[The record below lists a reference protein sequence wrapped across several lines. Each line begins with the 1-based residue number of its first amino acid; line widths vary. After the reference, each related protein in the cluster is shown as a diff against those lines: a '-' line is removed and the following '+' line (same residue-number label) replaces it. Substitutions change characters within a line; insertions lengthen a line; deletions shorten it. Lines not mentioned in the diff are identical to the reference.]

1 MNNAKTTQANSDL
14 RHGLISR
21 SLRRFAERKGIFL
34 PALLI
39 GFLALSLS
47 STTRSTAA
55 PAQPE
60 AQKAF
65 EIMKTLAGSWQGT
78 LTITPEVP
86 AMKGATAKLTLR
98 VTSRGNAL
106 MHDLTV
112 SGIPDNP
119 ITMFYLDTDRLL
131 LTHYCDAGN
140 RPRMEGKI
148 SPDGKTIEFDFLD
161 VSGGT
166 QKGHMHHAVFT
177 LIDADHH
184 TEDWTFMFPGAESG
198 GRAHFDFSRAK

>member
-1 MNNAKTTQANSDL
+1 MNDAKITQANPDL
-14 RHGLISR
+14 RHGLITR
-21 SLRRFAERKGIFL
+21 SLKRFAGRAGILL

-39 GFLALSLS
+39 GLLALSFVS
-47 STTRSTAA
+47 ITRSTAA
-55 PAQPE
+55 PAQPD
-60 AQKAF
+60 AQKSF
-65 EIMKTLAGSWQGT
+65 ETMKTLAGSWQGS
-78 LTITPEVP
+78 LTTVPEVP
-86 AMKGATAKLTLR
+86 AMKGAVAKISLR

-119 ITMFYLDTDRLL
+119 ITMFYLDADRLL

-148 SPDGKTIEFDFLD
+148 SPDGKVIEFDLMD
-161 VSGGT
+161 VAGGM
-166 QKGHMHHAVFT
+166 QKGHMHHSVFT

-184 TEDWTFMFPGAESG
+184 TEDWTFMLPGDQSVH
-198 GRAHFDFSRAK
+198 AHFDLRRTK

>member
-1 MNNAKTTQANSDL
+1 MNNARITQANPDL
-14 RHGLISR
+14 GR
-21 SLRRFAERKGIFL
+21 SLITPSLKRFAGRAGLLL
-34 PALLI
+34 PAFLI
-39 GFLALSLS
+39 GLLALSAVPIS
-47 STTRSTAA
+47 RSTAA
-55 PAQPE
+55 PSQPD
-60 AQKAF
+60 AQKSF
-65 EIMKTLAGSWQGT
+65 ETMKTLAGSWQGK
-78 LTITPEVP
+78 LTTVPEVP
-86 AMKGATAKLTLR
+86 DMKGAVAKISLR

-119 ITMFYLDTDRLL
+119 ITMFYLDSDRLL

-148 SPDGKTIEFDFLD
+148 SPDGKVIEFDLMD
-161 VSGGT
+161 VAGGM

-184 TEDWTFMFPGAESG
+184 TEDWTFMLPGDQSV
-198 GRAHFDFSRAK
+198 RAHFDLSRTK

>member
-1 MNNAKTTQANSDL
+1 MTNAKITQANPDPGCRLITRSPQRL
-14 RHGLISR
+14 AGRAGL
-21 SLRRFAERKGIFL
+21 LL

-39 GFLALSLS
+39 GLLALSVV

-55 PAQPE
+55 PAQPDT
-60 AQKAF
+60 QKSF
-65 EIMKTLAGSWQGT
+65 ETMKTLAGSWQGK
-78 LTITPEVP
+78 LTTVPEVP
-86 AMKGATAKLTLR
+86 DMKGAVAKVSLR

-119 ITMFYLDTDRLL
+119 ITMFYLDSDRLV

-148 SPDGKTIEFDFLD
+148 SPDGKTIEFEFLD
-161 VSGGT
+161 VAGGT

-184 TEDWTFMFPGAESG
+184 TEDWTFMLPGDQSM
-198 GRAHFDFSRAK
+198 RAHFDLSRTK